1 MDNRDNFERSYEDT
15 GQFGDFDRSNS
26 PPEDEISNIS
36 PFKDTRQSRLPPEQ
50 RQEFEQKD
58 EDIAQT
64 IQNDPVLQDS
74 NQKRNECLKEIN
86 RGNRLKEI
94 LFSIAC
100 VIVCITG
107 VFGIMTCVVITCA
120 SFMKT
125 NSVSANAIGDLN
137 SQNVQVFYDTEGR
150 MHLNVYVQQRPDT
163 NVSIVIDQSGNAYIE
178 PTETTE
184 TVATSEPTTEVTEP
198 TETTVENTEPTETE
212 ETEPTATPTPESTA
226 TPTPEPTTT
235 PEPTATPTPE
245 PEQTQDV
252 EITSEPVTEMSEAD
266 YLQQQQERIAAGQ
279 GRYADTDNRYT
290 IQWGDTLTKISRQ
303 TGYSISFLAEY
314 NNIPDPNLIIVDHYI
329 YYP

>member
-36 PFKDTRQSRLPPEQ
+36 SFKDTRQSRLPPEQ
-50 RQEFEQKD
+50 RQEYEQT
-58 EDIAQT
+58 ENEPVAS
-64 IQNDPVLQDS
+64 IQDDPVLRDS

-120 SFMKT
+120 SFMKS
-125 NSVSANAIGDLN
+125 NEVNASAIGDLN

-163 NVSIVIDQSGNAYIE
+163 NVSIIIDQSGNAYIE
-178 PTETTE
+178 PTETE
-184 TVATSEPTTEVTEP
+184 PVATSEPVETTEVTEP
-198 TETTVENTEPTETE
+198 TETTVENTEPT
-212 ETEPTATPTPESTA
+212 ATP
-226 TPTPEPTTT
+226 T

-245 PEQTQDV
+245 PTATPTPEPTATPTPEPTQ
-252 EITSEPVTEMSEAD
+252 TSEPTETTDPGNPTMTEMSEAD

-314 NNIPDPNLIIVDHYI
+314 NNISNPDLIIVDHYI